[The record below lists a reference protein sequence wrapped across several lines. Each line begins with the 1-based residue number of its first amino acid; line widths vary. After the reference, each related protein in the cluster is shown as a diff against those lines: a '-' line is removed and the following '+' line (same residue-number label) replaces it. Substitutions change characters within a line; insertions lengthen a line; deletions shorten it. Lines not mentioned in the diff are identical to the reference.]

1 MSLRQPDRP
10 HTATGALRR
19 WTLLYLLAVAGLTVA
34 YLEFPERHTT
44 LWALIGLSGV
54 VAILVGVRLHKPSR
68 RWPWLVLAAANLAFV
83 GGDTAYNALEA
94 FFGQTR
100 PFPSIADALYLATYP
115 LFAIGLFGFI
125 RYRAVGRDLGV
136 VLDALIL
143 TSGLALLSWVNLITP
158 LARSEDMSWTEKA
171 ISIAYPLGDV
181 LMLAMLARLLVP
193 GGLRSR
199 SVQLLALGTC
209 GILASD
215 VIYGTLQLRGTWQ
228 VGTPWDLG
236 WVVFF
241 TAWGLAALHPSMTGL
256 TERAPEPAPHV
267 AERRLAL
274 LAGASLV
281 APALLLFQSLRDD
294 RDQDIAV
301 IAIFSALMF
310 LLVLARLWGMMNDH
324 GKAEARERS
333 LRTAAASLVAALSPR
348 EVAGAVETASAT
360 LFGPG
365 TGHRTLLLTR
375 DRRGGLSGVATAGH
389 PWSCRTDELTRP
401 STKVRGAPPGRPPA
415 GPVPPGAGTGPTSA
429 GPAPTSAGS
438 AAPTPPGTPPAPSA
452 HPGPAD
458 GASGPGTSSGSGSGD
473 HPADPPGAPPE
484 DPGYPWPEI
493 LSDGTRLL
501 PVSRLDPAVA
511 AELAPEPYVLL
522 CPLELQAPA
531 GPEPLLGVLL
541 IAGPEKKLAEISGPA
556 QSLASQAALAL
567 ERFALSEEVN
577 RRTSEAYFR
586 TLVHNTSD
594 VILIVDDDDTVR
606 YASPSAET
614 LFGRTLLPG
623 TPLTDLVA
631 PADTA
636 AALRVLADART
647 RPAVDARDDWKLLHG
662 GSADLEVE
670 VRVSNLR
677 DEHTVHGLVLT
688 LRDVT
693 EQRKLERELTHRAF
707 HDSLTGLPN
716 RVLLLER
723 VERAL
728 LRGRRESTLTCMLFV
743 DLDDFKVVNDTMGHS
758 VGDELLVAVAR
769 RLTSVLRLTDT
780 AARLGGDEFAVLI
793 EGAREPRDAEALAA
807 EIVHTLSQPFH
818 LADGAVSV
826 STSVGVAT
834 VLDSAHAEELLGH
847 ADLALYAA
855 KAAGKKRW
863 RLFHP
868 EFHSRLVARHEL
880 QAGMDTA
887 IAEHA
892 FALRYQPI
900 VEVEDGAP
908 AGLEALIRWPHAR
921 RGMVPP
927 DQFIA
932 LAEESGHIM
941 PLGAWVLEHAA
952 LDIARWQR
960 GRSRKSPLYASV
972 NVSARQFRD
981 PGFLEGVRRTLHSS
995 GLEPGSLVLELTESV
1010 LMRRDAQIRTTMAA
1024 LKDLGVSIAID
1035 DFGTGFSSLSYL
1047 REFPIDVL
1055 KVDKSF
1061 IDNITT
1067 DPQQVALVEGIVRI
1081 ADVLGL
1087 QVVAEGIEHEEQRAL
1102 LADMGCRYGQG
1113 YLFAR
1118 PMTAHQAESY
1128 LHRAPPSGA
1137 RPPAR
1142 PAVRPAARA
1151 AHPPRPSRWR
1161 DLEHLHRTSRMC
1173 DAVIDEVD
1181 GRRIRVGDDWLI
1193 DFASCNYLGLDLD
1206 PAVMDAIE
1214 PEVRRWGTHPSW
1226 SRLIGSPRLYPR
1238 IEERLTELLGA
1249 SDTLLLPTITLIHQS
1264 VIPLLAGTGQV
1275 FVEAQAHRTVY
1286 DGCVAA
1292 RGQGAEIHRFHADR
1306 PDELEALLRGA
1317 PGDANRLICMDGVNS
1332 MTGNFPDLPTLARI
1346 SRENG
1351 ALLYVDDAHG
1361 FGVIGERRPDE
1372 TSPYGARGNS
1382 IVRHLGE
1389 TYDDLVLV
1397 GGFSKAFSSLLAFLA
1412 VPKWLKDHLKVAAA
1426 PYLYS
1431 GPSPTASLATA
1442 LAGLDV
1448 NDARGDEI
1456 RAALHRMT
1464 ARVLDHVRA
1473 LGIATPNI
1481 DGLPIVEIPLAEAD
1495 DLDAVA
1501 AFLWERGIYVTLAS
1515 YPLVPRDQVGFR
1527 VQVTAANTDEE
1538 IEVLC
1543 SALTELAGRFSLQ
1556 RADAP
1561 HPSSVAAGRTPER

>member
-1 MSLRQPDRP
+1 M
-10 HTATGALRR
+10 
-19 WTLLYLLAVAGLTVA
+19 WTLVYLVVVTLLTIA
-34 YLEFPERHTT
+34 YLEFPARHTT

-54 VAILVGVRLHKPSR
+54 VAILVGVHLHRPAR
-68 RWPWLVLAAANLAFV
+68 RWPWLVLAAANFAFV
-83 GGDTAYNALEA
+83 AGDTAYNALEG

-100 PFPSIADALYLATYP
+100 PFPSVADALYLATYP

-125 RYRAVGRDLGV
+125 RYRAAGRDLAV

-158 LARSEDMSWTEKA
+158 LARSEDMTWIEKA

-199 SVQLLALGTC
+199 SVQFLTIGTC

-228 VGTPWDLG
+228 VGTPFDLG

-256 TERAPEPAPHV
+256 TERAPEPAPRV

-281 APALLLFQSLRDD
+281 APALLLLQTLRNET
-294 RDQDIAV
+294 DQDVAV

-310 LLVLARLWGMMNDH
+310 LLVLARLWSMMTAH
-324 GKAEARERS
+324 GKAESRERS
-333 LRTAAASLVAALSPR
+333 LRVAAASLVAALSPR
-348 EVAGAVETASAT
+348 EVGGAVETASAT

-365 TGHRTLLLTR
+365 ADHRVLLLTR
-375 DRRGGLSGVATAGH
+375 DRRGGGLNAVATTAH
-389 PWSCRTDELTRP
+389 PWSCRTDRLTRP
-401 STKVRGAPPGRPPA
+401 PA
-415 GPVPPGAGTGPTSA
+415 TA
-429 GPAPTSAGS
+429 
-438 AAPTPPGTPPAPSA
+438 
-452 HPGPAD
+452 
-458 GASGPGTSSGSGSGD
+458 
-473 HPADPPGAPPE
+473 
-484 DPGYPWPEI
+484 WPE
-493 LSDGTRLL
+493 LVAHGTRIL
-501 PVSRLDPAVA
+501 PVTRLDPAVA
-511 AELAPEPYVLL
+511 AEVAPESHVLL
-522 CPLELQAPA
+522 CPLELQTPT
-531 GPEPLLGVLL
+531 GREPLLGVLL
-541 IAGPEKKLAEISGPA
+541 LAGSEKKLSEIAGPA

-567 ERFALSEEVN
+567 ERFGLSEEVN

-606 YASPSAET
+606 YASPSAESM
-614 LFGRTLLPG
+614 FGHALVPG
-623 TPLTDLVA
+623 TPLTELLA
-631 PADTA
+631 PADKDS
-636 AALRVLADART
+636 ALRVLADARS
-647 RPAVDARDDWKLLHG
+647 RDAVDARDDWKLLHG
-662 GSADLEVE
+662 GSGGSGSGDLQVE
-670 VRVSNLR
+670 VRCSNLR

-723 VERAL
+723 IERAL

-793 EGAREPRDAEALAA
+793 EGAREPRDAETLAA

-818 LADGAVSV
+818 LTDGAVSV
-826 STSVGVAT
+826 STSVGIAT

-868 EFHSRLVARHEL
+868 ELHSRLVARHEL

-887 IAEHA
+887 IADHA

-900 VEVEDGAP
+900 VEVDGGAP

-927 DQFIA
+927 DQFIT

-960 GRSRKSPLYASV
+960 SRPHRPPLYANV

-981 PGFLEGVRRTLHSS
+981 PGFLEGVRRTLRSS
-995 GLEPGSLVLELTESV
+995 GLAPDTLVLELTETV
-1010 LMRRDAQIRTTMAA
+1010 LMRQDAQIRTTMAA

-1047 REFPIDVL
+1047 REFPIDIL

-1061 IDNITT
+1061 IDDITT

-1087 QVVAEGIEHEEQRAL
+1087 LVVAEGIEHEEQREL
-1102 LADMGCRYGQG
+1102 LAQMGCRYGQG
-1113 YLFAR
+1113 FLFAR

-1128 LHRAPPSGA
+1128 LHRAPHPA
-1137 RPPAR
+1137 AR
-1142 PAVRPAARA
+1142 PALPALPPDRQVSTAVSPGVSGPARGTAPARATGSPAARTSA
-1151 AHPPRPSRWR
+1151 AGTPSVSAPGPAPAPTAVSAAARTGRPPRPSRWR
-1161 DLEHLHRTSRMC
+1161 DLEHLQRTSLMC

-1181 GRRIRVGDDWLI
+1181 GRRIRVGEDWLV
-1193 DFASCNYLGLDLD
+1193 DFASCNYLGFDLD
-1206 PAVMDAIE
+1206 PEIMASIE

-1226 SRLIGSPRLYPR
+1226 SRLIGSPRLYPC

-1249 SDTLLLPTITLIHQS
+1249 PDTLLLPTITLIHQS

-1292 RGQGAEIHRFHADR
+1292 RGQGAEIHRFRAER
-1306 PDELEALLRGA
+1306 SEELASLLRGA
-1317 PGDANRLICMDGVNS
+1317 PGDAGRLVCMDGVNS
-1332 MTGNFPDLPTLARI
+1332 MTGNFPDLSTIARI
-1346 SRENG
+1346 CRENG

-1361 FGVIGERRPDE
+1361 FGVIGERGPDE
-1372 TSPYGARGNS
+1372 SSPYGSRGNS

-1412 VPKWLKDHLKVAAA
+1412 VPTRLKDHLKVAAA

-1442 LAGLDV
+1442 LAGLEV
-1448 NDARGDEI
+1448 NDERGDDI
-1456 RAALHRMT
+1456 RADLHRKT
-1464 ARVLDHVRA
+1464 ARVLAHVRG
-1473 LGIATPNI
+1473 LGLATPNT
-1481 DGLPIVEIPLAEAD
+1481 DGLPIIEIPLADAE

-1501 AFLWERGIYVTLAS
+1501 AFLWEHGIYVTLAS
-1515 YPLVPRDQVGFR
+1515 YPLVPRDRVGFR
-1527 VQVTAANTDEE
+1527 IQITAANTDEE
-1538 IEVLC
+1538 IGQLC
-1543 SALTELAGRFSLQ
+1543 EALTALAERFTLQHTDAPAPGAVTAGR
-1556 RADAP
+1556 RP
-1561 HPSSVAAGRTPER
+1561 PER

>member
-1 MSLRQPDRP
+1 MSLRRP
-10 HTATGALRR
+10 NRHATERRALRT
-19 WTLLYLLAVAGLTVA
+19 WTVVYLLFVTLLTVA
-34 YLEFPERHTT
+34 YLEIPARHTT

-54 VAILVGVRLHKPSR
+54 VAILVGVHLHRPAR
-68 RWPWLVLAAANLAFV
+68 RWPWLVLAAANLTFV
-83 GGDTAYNALEA
+83 SGDTAYNALEA

-115 LFAIGLFGFI
+115 LFAVGLFGFI
-125 RYRAVGRDLGV
+125 RYRAVGRDLAV
-136 VLDALIL
+136 LLDALIL
-143 TSGLALLSWVNLITP
+143 TSGLALLCWVNLITP
-158 LARSEDMSWTEKA
+158 LARSEDMTWTEKA

-199 SVQLLALGTC
+199 SVQLLTLGTC

-215 VIYGTLQLRGTWQ
+215 VIYGILQLKGTWM

-256 TERAPEPAPHV
+256 TETAPEPTPRI

-281 APALLLFQSLRDD
+281 APVLLLLQSLRHD
-294 RDQDIAV
+294 RNEDIGV
-301 IAIFSALMF
+301 IAIFSAIMF
-310 LLVLARLWGMMNDH
+310 LLVLARLWGMMLDH

-333 LRTAAASLVAALSPR
+333 LRVAAASLVAALSPR

-365 TGHRTLLLTR
+365 PSHRVLLLTR
-375 DRRGGLSGVATAGH
+375 DRRGGLTAVATAEH
-389 PWSCRTDELTRP
+389 PWSCRTDELIRP
-401 STKVRGAPPGRPPA
+401 RG
-415 GPVPPGAGTGPTSA
+415 T
-429 GPAPTSAGS
+429 
-438 AAPTPPGTPPAPSA
+438 
-452 HPGPAD
+452 
-458 GASGPGTSSGSGSGD
+458 
-473 HPADPPGAPPE
+473 
-484 DPGYPWPEI
+484 PWPE
-493 LSDGTRLL
+493 LVAEGARLL
-501 PVSRLDPAVA
+501 PVTRLDPSIT
-511 AELAPEPYVLL
+511 AEITPESHALL
-522 CPLELQAPA
+522 CPLELQVPA
-531 GPEPLLGVLL
+531 GGEPVLGVMLF
-541 IAGPEKKLAEISGPA
+541 AGPEKKLAEIAAPA

-567 ERFALSEEVN
+567 ERFGLSEEVN

-594 VILIVDDDDTVR
+594 VILIVDDDDSIR
-606 YASPSAET
+606 YASPSAESM
-614 LFGRTLLPG
+614 FGRSLLPG
-623 TPLTDLVA
+623 TPLVDLLA

-636 AALRVLADART
+636 SALRLVADARA
-647 RPAVDARDDWKLLHG
+647 RGAADARDDWKLLHG
-662 GSADLEVE
+662 GSGELEVE
-670 VRVSNLR
+670 VRCSNLR
-677 DEHTVHGLVLT
+677 DERTVHGLVLT

-723 VERAL
+723 IERAL

-818 LADGAVSV
+818 LTDGAVSV
-826 STSVGVAT
+826 STSVGIAT

-868 EFHSRLVARHEL
+868 ELHSRLVARHEL
-880 QAGMDTA
+880 QAGMDNA
-887 IAEHA
+887 IADHA

-900 VEVEDGAP
+900 VEVEEGAT

-927 DQFIA
+927 DQFIT

-960 GRSRKSPLYASV
+960 MHPRQSPLRANV
-972 NVSARQFRD
+972 NVSPRQFRD
-981 PGFLEGVRRTLHSS
+981 PGFLEEVRRALHSS
-995 GLEPGSLVLELTESV
+995 GLAPDSLFLELTETV
-1010 LMRRDAQIRTTMAA
+1010 LMRKDAQIRTTMAA
-1024 LKDLGVSIAID
+1024 LKELGVGIAID

-1061 IDNITT
+1061 IDDITT
-1067 DPQQVALVEGIVRI
+1067 DLQQVALVEGIVRI

-1102 LADMGCRYGQG
+1102 LAQMGCRYGQG

-1118 PMTAHQAESY
+1118 PMTAHQTESY
-1128 LHRAPPSGA
+1128 LHRSPPAATG
-1137 RPPAR
+1137 PTAR
-1142 PAVRPAARA
+1142 PAVRLAGPVPAVRTVR
-1151 AHPPRPSRWR
+1151 PPRESRWR
-1161 DLEHLHRTSRMC
+1161 DLEHLQRTSLMC

-1193 DFASCNYLGLDLD
+1193 DFASCNYLGFDLE
-1206 PAVMDAIE
+1206 PAIIEAIE

-1249 SDTLLLPTITLIHQS
+1249 PDTLLLPTITLIHQS

-1286 DGCVAA
+1286 DGCVGA
-1292 RGQGAEIHRFHADR
+1292 RGQGAEIHRFRADQ
-1306 PDELEALLRGA
+1306 PEELAALLRGA
-1317 PGDANRLICMDGVNS
+1317 PPEAGRLVCMDGVNS
-1332 MTGNFPDLPTLARI
+1332 MTGNFPDLPVLARI
-1346 SRENG
+1346 CRENG

-1361 FGVIGERRPDE
+1361 FGVIGERRDGE
-1372 TSPYGARGNS
+1372 SSPYGSRGNS
-1382 IVRHLGE
+1382 IVRHVGE
-1389 TYDDLVLV
+1389 TYDNLVLV

-1412 VPKWLKDHLKVAAA
+1412 VPRWLKDHLKVAAA

-1442 LAGLDV
+1442 LAGLEL
-1448 NDARGDEI
+1448 NDERGDEI
-1456 RAALHRMT
+1456 RARLYRRT

-1473 LGIATPNI
+1473 LGIATPNT
-1481 DGLPIVEIPLAEAD
+1481 DGLPIVEIPLGDAR

-1501 AFLWERGIYVTLAS
+1501 TFLWEHGIYVTLAS
-1515 YPLVPRDQVGFR
+1515 YPLVPRDRVGFR
-1527 VQVTAANTDEE
+1527 VQITAANTDEE
-1538 IEVLC
+1538 IDQLC
-1543 SALTELAGRFSLQ
+1543 TALTQLAARFALQPAEASRSVTAGRP
-1556 RADAP
+1556 A
-1561 HPSSVAAGRTPER
+1561 EE

>member
-1 MSLRQPDRP
+1 MSLRQPSRP
-10 HTATGALRR
+10 LTATRALRR
-19 WTLLYLLAVAGLTVA
+19 WTLVYLVIVAVLTAA
-34 YLEFPERHTT
+34 YLQFPARHTV
-44 LWALIGLSGV
+44 LWALIGLGGV
-54 VAILVGVRLHKPSR
+54 AAILVGVHVHKPSR

-158 LARSEDMSWTEKA
+158 LARSEDMSWIEKA

-199 SVQLLALGTC
+199 AVQLLTLGTC

-333 LRTAAASLVAALSPR
+333 LRMAAASLVAALSPR

-365 TGHRTLLLTR
+365 TGHRVLLLTR

-389 PWSCRTDELTRP
+389 PWSCHTDDLTRP
-401 STKVRGAPPGRPPA
+401 PTSPLRTPN
-415 GPVPPGAGTGPTSA
+415 GPT
-429 GPAPTSAGS
+429 PTSPGS
-438 AAPTPPGTPPAPSA
+438 TPPASESHGNG
-452 HPGPAD
+452 HPTAS
-458 GASGPGTSSGSGSGD
+458 ASGPARPPT
-473 HPADPPGAPPE
+473 DPPRPAGDPAGQSPE
-484 DPGYPWPEI
+484 STWPETV
-493 LSDGTRLL
+493 SDGTRLL

-511 AELAPEPYVLL
+511 AELAPENFALL

-606 YASPSAET
+606 YASPSAES
-614 LFGRTLLPG
+614 LFGRSLLPG

-636 AALRVLADART
+636 SALRVLADART
-647 RPAVDARDDWKLLHG
+647 RAAVDARDDWKLLHG
-662 GSADLEVE
+662 GQADLEVE
-670 VRVSNLR
+670 VRCSNLR
-677 DEHTVHGLVLT
+677 DENTVHGLVLT

-793 EGAREPRDAEALAA
+793 EGAREPRDAETLAA

-818 LADGAVSV
+818 LTDGAVSV

-887 IAEHA
+887 IADKA

-900 VEVEDGAP
+900 VEVRDGTP
-908 AGLEALIRWPHAR
+908 AGLEALVRWPHAR

-927 DQFIA
+927 NQFIA

-960 GRSRKSPLYASV
+960 ARPHKAPLYASV

-995 GLEPGSLVLELTESV
+995 GLAPGSLVLELTETV

-1055 KVDKSF
+1055 KVD
-1061 IDNITT
+1061 
-1067 DPQQVALVEGIVRI
+1067 
-1081 ADVLGL
+1081 
-1087 QVVAEGIEHEEQRAL
+1087 
-1102 LADMGCRYGQG
+1102 
-1113 YLFAR
+1113 
-1118 PMTAHQAESY
+1118 
-1128 LHRAPPSGA
+1128 
-1137 RPPAR
+1137 
-1142 PAVRPAARA
+1142 
-1151 AHPPRPSRWR
+1151 
-1161 DLEHLHRTSRMC
+1161 
-1173 DAVIDEVD
+1173 
-1181 GRRIRVGDDWLI
+1181 
-1193 DFASCNYLGLDLD
+1193 
-1206 PAVMDAIE
+1206 
-1214 PEVRRWGTHPSW
+1214 
-1226 SRLIGSPRLYPR
+1226 
-1238 IEERLTELLGA
+1238 
-1249 SDTLLLPTITLIHQS
+1249 
-1264 VIPLLAGTGQV
+1264 
-1275 FVEAQAHRTVY
+1275 
-1286 DGCVAA
+1286 
-1292 RGQGAEIHRFHADR
+1292 
-1306 PDELEALLRGA
+1306 
-1317 PGDANRLICMDGVNS
+1317 
-1332 MTGNFPDLPTLARI
+1332 
-1346 SRENG
+1346 
-1351 ALLYVDDAHG
+1351 
-1361 FGVIGERRPDE
+1361 
-1372 TSPYGARGNS
+1372 
-1382 IVRHLGE
+1382 
-1389 TYDDLVLV
+1389 
-1397 GGFSKAFSSLLAFLA
+1397 
-1412 VPKWLKDHLKVAAA
+1412 
-1426 PYLYS
+1426 
-1431 GPSPTASLATA
+1431 
-1442 LAGLDV
+1442 
-1448 NDARGDEI
+1448 
-1456 RAALHRMT
+1456 
-1464 ARVLDHVRA
+1464 
-1473 LGIATPNI
+1473 
-1481 DGLPIVEIPLAEAD
+1481 
-1495 DLDAVA
+1495 
-1501 AFLWERGIYVTLAS
+1501 
-1515 YPLVPRDQVGFR
+1515 
-1527 VQVTAANTDEE
+1527 
-1538 IEVLC
+1538 
-1543 SALTELAGRFSLQ
+1543 
-1556 RADAP
+1556 
-1561 HPSSVAAGRTPER
+1561 

>member
-1 MSLRQPDRP
+1 MSLRQPSRP
-10 HTATGALRR
+10 LTATGRLRR
-19 WTLLYLLAVAGLTVA
+19 WTLLYLLVVALLTVA
-34 YLEFPERHTT
+34 YLEFPSRHTV
-44 LWALIGLSGV
+44 LWALIGLGGV
-54 VAILVGVRLHKPSR
+54 VAILVGVHLHRPSR

-100 PFPSIADALYLATYP
+100 PFPSVADALYLATYP

-158 LARSEDMSWTEKA
+158 LARSDEMSWIEKA

-199 SVQLLALGTC
+199 SVQLLTLGTC

-281 APALLLFQSLRDD
+281 APALLLLQSLRDD

-333 LRTAAASLVAALSPR
+333 LRVAAASLVAALSPR

-365 TGHRTLLLTR
+365 TGHRVLLLTR
-375 DRRGGLSGVATAGH
+375 DRKGGLDAVSTTSH
-389 PWSCRTDELTRP
+389 PWSCRTDALTRP
-401 STKVRGAPPGRPPA
+401 
-415 GPVPPGAGTGPTSA
+415 PT
-429 GPAPTSAGS
+429 
-438 AAPTPPGTPPAPSA
+438 
-452 HPGPAD
+452 
-458 GASGPGTSSGSGSGD
+458 GASGGSSTGSSGGPSTGSSGGSDRGPTRSVRQ
-473 HPADPPGAPPE
+473 PAGSTPPPDEPP
-484 DPGYPWPEI
+484 PPPMTGWPE
-493 LSDGTRLL
+493 SVAHGTRLL
-501 PVSRLDPAVA
+501 PVTRLDPAVA
-511 AELAPEPYVLL
+511 AELAPEPFVLL

-541 IAGPEKKLAEISGPA
+541 LAGTEKKLAEISGPA

-606 YASPSAET
+606 YASPSADS
-614 LFGRTLLPG
+614 LFGRPLLPG
-623 TPLTDLVA
+623 TPLADLVA
-631 PADTA
+631 PSDTA
-636 AALRVLADART
+636 SALRVLADART
-647 RPAVDARDDWKLLHG
+647 RSTVDARDDWKLLHG

-670 VRVSNLR
+670 VRCSNLR

-758 VGDELLVAVAR
+758 VGDELLVSVAR

-818 LADGAVSV
+818 LTDGAVSV

-887 IAEHA
+887 IADHA

-900 VEVEDGAP
+900 VEVRDGAP
-908 AGLEALIRWPHAR
+908 AGIEALVRWPHAR

-960 GRSRKSPLYASV
+960 ARPSKSPLYASV

-981 PGFLEGVRRTLHSS
+981 PGFLDSVRRTLRSS
-995 GLEPGSLVLELTESV
+995 GLAPGSLVLELTETV

-1024 LKDLGVSIAID
+1024 LKEMGVSIAID

-1102 LADMGCRYGQG
+1102 LAEMGCRYGQG
-1113 YLFAR
+1113 FLFAR

-1128 LHRAPPSGA
+1128 LHRALPSGE

-1142 PAVRPAARA
+1142 PVVRRPAAPA
-1151 AHPPRPSRWR
+1151 GHPPSASRWR
-1161 DLEHLHRTSRMC
+1161 DLEHLHRSSRMC
-1173 DAVIDEVD
+1173 DAVIDEID
-1181 GRRIRVGDDWLI
+1181 GRRIRVGEDWLI

-1206 PAVMDAIE
+1206 PTVIAAIE
-1214 PEVRRWGTHPSW
+1214 PEVKRWGTHPSW

-1286 DGCVAA
+1286 DGCVVA
-1292 RGQGAEIHRFHADR
+1292 RGQGAEIHRFHAER
-1306 PDELEALLRGA
+1306 PDELAALLRGA
-1317 PGDANRLICMDGVNS
+1317 PADASRLVCMDGVNS
-1332 MTGNFPDLPTLARI
+1332 MTGNFPDLTTLARVC
-1346 SRENG
+1346 RESG
-1351 ALLYVDDAHG
+1351 ALLYIDDAHG
-1361 FGVIGERRPDE
+1361 FGVIGERGPGE
-1372 TSPYGARGNS
+1372 SSPYGSRGNS

-1389 TYDDLVLV
+1389 TYDDLILV

-1448 NDARGDEI
+1448 NDERGDEI
-1456 RAALHRMT
+1456 RADLHRKT
-1464 ARVLDHVRA
+1464 ARALAHVRG
-1473 LGIATPNI
+1473 LGIATPNT
-1481 DGLPIVEIPLAEAD
+1481 DGLPIIEIPLADPD
-1495 DLDAVA
+1495 DLDDVA
-1501 AFLWERGIYVTLAS
+1501 AFLWEHGIYVTLAS
-1515 YPLVPRDQVGFR
+1515 YPLVPRDRVGFR
-1527 VQVTAANTDEE
+1527 VQITAANTDEE
-1538 IEVLC
+1538 IEELCAVLTLLAARFRLQP
-1543 SALTELAGRFSLQ
+1543 ALAASPGAL
-1556 RADAP
+1556 
-1561 HPSSVAAGRTPER
+1561 AAGRRTEK

>member
-1 MSLRQPDRP
+1 MALRQPIRS
-10 HTATGALRR
+10 HTASGSLRT
-19 WTLLYLLAVAGLTVA
+19 WTLVYLVVVTLLTIA
-34 YLEFPERHTT
+34 YLQFPARHTT
-44 LWALIGLSGV
+44 LWALIGLGGV
-54 VAILVGVRLHKPSR
+54 VAILVGVHLHRPVR
-68 RWPWLVLAAANLAFV
+68 RWPWLVLAAANFAFV
-83 GGDTAYNALEA
+83 AGDTAYNVLEG

-100 PFPSIADALYLATYP
+100 PFPSVADALYLATYP

-125 RYRAVGRDLGV
+125 RYRAAGRDLAV

-158 LARSEDMSWTEKA
+158 LARSEDMTWTEKA

-199 SVQLLALGTC
+199 SVQLLTLGTC

-215 VIYGTLQLRGTWQ
+215 VIYGTLQLKGTWQ

-256 TERAPEPAPHV
+256 TERAPEPAPRV

-281 APALLLFQSLRDD
+281 APALLLFQSLRHDK
-294 RDQDIAV
+294 DQDIGV

-310 LLVLARLWGMMNDH
+310 LLVLARLWSMMSDH

-333 LRTAAASLVAALSPR
+333 LRVAAASLVAALSPR
-348 EVAGAVETASAT
+348 EVAGSVETASAT

-365 TGHRTLLLTR
+365 TDHRVLLFTR
-375 DRRGGLSGVATAGH
+375 DRRGGLTAVATVAH
-389 PWSCRTDELTRP
+389 PWSCSTDRLTRP
-401 STKVRGAPPGRPPA
+401 PA
-415 GPVPPGAGTGPTSA
+415 TA
-429 GPAPTSAGS
+429 
-438 AAPTPPGTPPAPSA
+438 
-452 HPGPAD
+452 
-458 GASGPGTSSGSGSGD
+458 
-473 HPADPPGAPPE
+473 
-484 DPGYPWPEI
+484 WPE
-493 LSDGTRLL
+493 LVAHGARLL
-501 PVSRLDPAVA
+501 PVTRLDPAVA
-511 AELAPEPYVLL
+511 AEAAPESHVLL
-522 CPLELQAPA
+522 CPLELQTPT
-531 GPEPLLGVLL
+531 GREPLLGVLL
-541 IAGPEKKLAEISGPA
+541 LAGPEKKLSEIARPA

-567 ERFALSEEVN
+567 ERFRLSEEVN

-606 YASPSAET
+606 YASPSAESM
-614 LFGRTLLPG
+614 FGHSLLPG
-623 TPLTDLVA
+623 TPLTELLA
-631 PADTA
+631 PADKDS
-636 AALRVLADART
+636 ALRVLADARS
-647 RPAVDARDDWKLLHG
+647 RDAVDARGDWKLLHG
-662 GSADLEVE
+662 GPSGAGGSADVQVE
-670 VRVSNLR
+670 VRCSNLR
-677 DEHTVHGLVLT
+677 NERTVHGLVLT

-723 VERAL
+723 IERAL

-793 EGAREPRDAEALAA
+793 EGAREPRDAETLAA

-818 LADGAVSV
+818 LTDGAVSV
-826 STSVGVAT
+826 STSIGIAT

-868 EFHSRLVARHEL
+868 ELHSRLVARHEL

-887 IAEHA
+887 IADHA

-900 VEVEDGAP
+900 VEVDGGAT

-927 DQFIA
+927 DQFIT

-960 GRSRKSPLYASV
+960 SRPHRPPLYANV

-981 PGFLEGVRRTLHSS
+981 PGFLEGVRRTLRSS
-995 GLEPGSLVLELTESV
+995 GLAPGSLVLELTETV
-1010 LMRRDAQIRTTMAA
+1010 LMRQDTQIRTTMAA

-1047 REFPIDVL
+1047 REFPIDIL

-1061 IDNITT
+1061 IDDITT

-1087 QVVAEGIEHEEQRAL
+1087 LVVAEGIEHEEQREL
-1102 LADMGCRYGQG
+1102 LAEMGCRYGQG

-1128 LHRAPPSGA
+1128 LHRAPS
-1137 RPPAR
+1137 PAAHS
-1142 PAVRPAARA
+1142 AVRPAQPVAPAAPGTAPVTVVTSAGTPAPATAPAPTGHPALPTGHPTPATGHLTAARTGR
-1151 AHPPRPSRWR
+1151 PPRPSRWR
-1161 DLEHLHRTSRMC
+1161 DLEHLQRTSLMC
-1173 DAVIDEVD
+1173 DAVIDEID
-1181 GRRIRVGDDWLI
+1181 GRRIRVGDDWLV
-1193 DFASCNYLGLDLD
+1193 DFASCNYLGFDLD
-1206 PAVMDAIE
+1206 PTIMASIE

-1249 SDTLLLPTITLIHQS
+1249 PDTLLLPTITLIHQS

-1286 DGCVAA
+1286 DGCVVA
-1292 RGQGAEIHRFHADR
+1292 RGQGAEIHRFRAER
-1306 PDELEALLRGA
+1306 PEELASLLRGA
-1317 PGDANRLICMDGVNS
+1317 PGDAGRLVCMDGVNS
-1332 MTGNFPDLPTLARI
+1332 MTGNFPDLRTLARI
-1346 SRENG
+1346 CRENG

-1361 FGVIGERRPDE
+1361 FGVIGERAPGE
-1372 TSPYGARGNS
+1372 SSPYGSRGNG
-1382 IVRHLGE
+1382 IVRHLDE
-1389 TYDDLVLV
+1389 TYEDLVLV

-1448 NDARGDEI
+1448 NDERGDEI
-1456 RAALHRMT
+1456 RAGLYRKT
-1464 ARVLDHVRA
+1464 ARVLAHVRS
-1473 LGIATPNI
+1473 LGLATPNI
-1481 DGLPIVEIPLAEAD
+1481 DGLPIVEIPLADAA

-1501 AFLWERGIYVTLAS
+1501 AFLWEHGIYVTLAS
-1515 YPLVPRDQVGFR
+1515 YPLVPRDKVGFR
-1527 VQVTAANTDEE
+1527 IQVTAANTDEE
-1538 IEVLC
+1538 IDQLC
-1543 SALTELAGRFSLQ
+1543 DALTALAERFTLQHAEIPRPGAVTAGR
-1556 RADAP
+1556 RP
-1561 HPSSVAAGRTPER
+1561 PER

>member
-1 MSLRQPDRP
+1 MPLGQPDRP
-10 HTATGALRR
+10 PAASGKLRR
-19 WTLLYLLAVAGLTVA
+19 WTLLYLLAVTLLTVA
-34 YLEFPERHTT
+34 YLKYPERHTT

-54 VAILVGVRLHKPSR
+54 AAILVGVRIHRPSR

-83 GGDTAYNALEA
+83 GGDTTYNALEA

-100 PFPSIADALYLATYP
+100 PFPSVADALYLVTYP
-115 LFAIGLFGFI
+115 LFALGLFGFI

-158 LARSEDMSWTEKA
+158 LARSEEMSWTEKA

-199 SVQLLALGTC
+199 SVQLLTLGTC

-215 VIYGTLQLRGTWQ
+215 VIYGTLQLKGTWQ

-256 TERAPEPAPHV
+256 TERAPEPAPRV

-281 APALLLFQSLRDD
+281 APALLLLQSLRHD

-301 IAIFSALMF
+301 IAIFSAIMF
-310 LLVLARLWGMMNDH
+310 LLVLTRLWGMMNEHDR
-324 GKAEARERS
+324 AEERERS

-360 LFGPG
+360 LFGED
-365 TGHRTLLLTR
+365 TDHRVLLLTR
-375 DRRGGLSGVATAGH
+375 DRRGGLNAVATNAH
-389 PWSCRTDELTRP
+389 PWSCRTEALTRP
-401 STKVRGAPPGRPPA
+401 PA
-415 GPVPPGAGTGPTSA
+415 TAWPQLV
-429 GPAPTSAGS
+429 
-438 AAPTPPGTPPAPSA
+438 
-452 HPGPAD
+452 AD
-458 GASGPGTSSGSGSGD
+458 GA
-473 HPADPPGAPPE
+473 
-484 DPGYPWPEI
+484 
-493 LSDGTRLL
+493 RLL
-501 PVSRLDPAVA
+501 PVTRLDPAVA
-511 AELAPEPYVLL
+511 AEVDSETHALL
-522 CPLELQAPA
+522 CPLELQTPA
-531 GPEPLLGVLL
+531 GREPLLGVLL
-541 IAGPEKKLAEISGPA
+541 FAGPEKKLAEIAASA

-567 ERFALSEEVN
+567 ERFGLTEEVN

-606 YASPSAET
+606 YASPSAESMFGHT
-614 LFGRTLLPG
+614 LVPG
-623 TPLTDLVA
+623 TPLTDLLA
-631 PADTA
+631 PGDA
-636 AALRVLADART
+636 AGALRVVAEART
-647 RPAVDARDDWKLLHG
+647 RDSFDDRDDWKLLHG
-662 GSADLEVE
+662 DAADLEVE
-670 VRVSNLR
+670 VRCSNLR
-677 DEHTVHGLVLT
+677 NERTVHGLVLT

-723 VERAL
+723 IERAL

-769 RLTSVLRLTDT
+769 RLTAVLRLTDT

-807 EIVHTLSQPFH
+807 EIVHSLSQPFH
-818 LADGAVSV
+818 LTDGAVSV
-826 STSVGVAT
+826 STSVGIAT

-868 EFHSRLVARHEL
+868 ELHSRLVARHEL

-887 IAEHA
+887 IADHA

-900 VEVEDGAP
+900 VEVDSGAP

-927 DQFIA
+927 DQFIT

-960 GRSRKSPLYASV
+960 AHPRAAPLYANV

-981 PGFLEGVRRTLHSS
+981 PGLLEEVRRTLHSS
-995 GLEPGSLVLELTESV
+995 GLAPGSLVLELTETV
-1010 LMRRDAQIRTTMAA
+1010 LMRQDAQIRTTMAA
-1024 LKDLGVSIAID
+1024 LKDMGVAIAID

-1061 IDNITT
+1061 IDDITT

-1102 LADMGCRYGQG
+1102 LADMGCRFGQG
-1113 YLFAR
+1113 FLFAR
-1118 PMTAHQAESY
+1118 PMTAHQTESY
-1128 LHRAPPSGA
+1128 LHRAPP
-1137 RPPAR
+1137 PPGDR
-1142 PAVRPAARA
+1142 PAVRLADPPATGPAVPAAGPATFLTAPTTPTAPVVSPAARITGRAPGPGA
-1151 AHPPRPSRWR
+1151 AARTGRPPRPSRWR
-1161 DLEHLHRTSRMC
+1161 DLEHLKRTSRMC
-1173 DAVIDEVD
+1173 DAVIDEID

-1206 PAVMDAIE
+1206 PTVIDAIE
-1214 PEVRRWGTHPSW
+1214 PQVREWGTHPSW

-1292 RGQGAEIHRFHADR
+1292 RGQGAELHRFRSER
-1306 PDELEALLRGA
+1306 PEELAGLLRGA
-1317 PGDANRLICMDGVNS
+1317 PADAGRLVCMDGVNS
-1332 MTGNFPDLPTLARI
+1332 MTGNFPDLPALARI
-1346 SRENG
+1346 CREHG

-1361 FGVIGERRPDE
+1361 FGVIGERGPGE
-1372 TSPYGARGNS
+1372 SSPYGSRGNS

-1448 NDARGDEI
+1448 NDERGDEI
-1456 RAALHRMT
+1456 RAGLYRKT
-1464 ARVLDHVRA
+1464 ARVLAHVRG
-1473 LGIATPNI
+1473 LGIATPNT
-1481 DGLPIVEIPLAEAD
+1481 DGLPIIEIPLAVAD

-1501 AFLWERGIYVTLAS
+1501 AFLWEHGIYVTLAS
-1515 YPLVPRDQVGFR
+1515 YPLVPRDRVGFR
-1527 VQVTAANTDEE
+1527 VQITAANTDEE
-1538 IEVLC
+1538 IGELC
-1543 SALTELAGRFSLQ
+1543 SALTVLAGRFRLQ
-1556 RADAP
+1556 STDTGP
-1561 HPSSVAAGRTPER
+1561 VAAGRPAEP

>member
-1 MSLRQPDRP
+1 MSLRRP
-10 HTATGALRR
+10 NRPPEAPGALRT
-19 WTLLYLLAVAGLTVA
+19 WTVVYLLVVTLLTIA
-34 YLEFPERHTT
+34 YLEFPARHTT

-54 VAILVGVRLHKPSR
+54 AAILVGVHRNRPSR

-83 GGDTAYNALEA
+83 SGDTAYNALEA

-100 PFPSIADALYLATYP
+100 PFPSVADALYLVTYP

-125 RYRAVGRDLGV
+125 RHRAVGRDLGV

-143 TSGLALLSWVNLITP
+143 TSGLALLCWVNLITP
-158 LARSEDMSWTEKA
+158 LARSEGMTWAEKA

-199 SVQLLALGTC
+199 SVQLLTLGTC

-215 VIYGTLQLRGTWQ
+215 VVYGIKQLDGTWE

-256 TERAPEPAPHV
+256 TEHAPEPAPRV

-281 APALLLFQSLRDD
+281 APGLLLLQSLRHA
-294 RDQDIAV
+294 QNKDIAV

-310 LLVLARLWGMMNDH
+310 LLVLARLWGMMSDH

-333 LRTAAASLVAALSPR
+333 LRVAAASLVAALSPR
-348 EVAGAVETASAT
+348 EVAGAVEAASAT
-360 LFGPG
+360 LFGAG
-365 TGHRTLLLTR
+365 TSHQVLLLAR
-375 DRRGGLSGVATAGH
+375 DRRGGLTAVATAEH
-389 PWSCRTDELTRP
+389 PWSCRTDELIRP
-401 STKVRGAPPGRPPA
+401 R
-415 GPVPPGAGTGPTSA
+415 
-429 GPAPTSAGS
+429 
-438 AAPTPPGTPPAPSA
+438 GTPWSELVAE
-452 HPGPAD
+452 
-458 GASGPGTSSGSGSGD
+458 GA
-473 HPADPPGAPPE
+473 
-484 DPGYPWPEI
+484 
-493 LSDGTRLL
+493 RLL
-501 PVSRLDPAVA
+501 PLPRLDPSVA
-511 AELAPEPYVLL
+511 AEITTETHVLL
-522 CPLELQAPA
+522 CPLALQAPS
-531 GPEPLLGVLL
+531 GGEPLLGVLL
-541 IAGPEKKLAEISGPA
+541 FAASEKKLAEISGPA

-567 ERFALSEEVN
+567 ERFGLSEEVN

-594 VILIVDDDDTVR
+594 VILILDDDDTVR
-606 YASPSAET
+606 YASPSAESM
-614 LFGRTLLPG
+614 FGRSLLPG
-623 TPLTDLVA
+623 TPLTELLA

-636 AALRVLADART
+636 SALRLVADARA
-647 RPAVDARDDWKLLHG
+647 RGAADARDDWKLLHG
-662 GSADLEVE
+662 GSGELETE
-670 VRVSNLR
+670 VRCSNLR
-677 DEHTVHGLVLT
+677 DERTVHGLVLT

-723 VERAL
+723 IERAL

-743 DLDDFKVVNDTMGHS
+743 DIDDFKVVNDTMGHS

-807 EIVHTLSQPFH
+807 EIVHTLSQPFP
-818 LADGAVSV
+818 LTDGAVSV
-826 STSVGVAT
+826 STSVGIAT

-863 RLFHP
+863 RLFRP
-868 EFHSRLVARHEL
+868 ELHSRLVARHEL
-880 QAGMDTA
+880 QEGMDRA
-887 IAEHA
+887 IADHA

-900 VEVEDGAP
+900 VEVDGGAP
-908 AGLEALIRWPHAR
+908 AGLEALVRWPHAR

-927 DQFIA
+927 DQFIT

-960 GRSRKSPLYASV
+960 ARPGGTPLRANV

-981 PGFLEGVRRTLHSS
+981 PGFLEEVRRALHSS
-995 GLEPGSLVLELTESV
+995 GLAPGSLVLELTESV
-1010 LMRRDAQIRTTMAA
+1010 LMRKDAQIRTTMSA
-1024 LKDLGVSIAID
+1024 LKELGVGIAID
-1035 DFGTGFSSLSYL
+1035 DFGTGYSSLSYL

-1061 IDNITT
+1061 IDDLTT

-1102 LADMGCRYGQG
+1102 LAGMGCRYGQG

-1118 PMTAHQAESY
+1118 PMTAHQTESY
-1128 LHRAPPSGA
+1128 LHRAPPA
-1137 RPPAR
+1137 AAR
-1142 PAVRPAARA
+1142 PADRQSVRLAGAAPAVRSTSR
-1151 AHPPRPSRWR
+1151 PPRESRWR
-1161 DLEHLHRTSRMC
+1161 DLEHLQRTSLMC
-1173 DAVIDEVD
+1173 DAVIDEID
-1181 GRRIRVGDDWLI
+1181 GRRIRVGDDWLV
-1193 DFASCNYLGLDLD
+1193 DFASCNYLGFDLE
-1206 PAVMDAIE
+1206 PAIIEAIE

-1226 SRLIGSPRLYPR
+1226 SRLIGSPRIYPR
-1238 IEERLTELLGA
+1238 IEERLTDLLGA
-1249 SDTLLLPTITLIHQS
+1249 PDTLLLPTITLIHQS

-1286 DGCVAA
+1286 DGCAGA
-1292 RGQGAEIHRFHADR
+1292 RGQGAELHRFRADR
-1306 PDELEALLRGA
+1306 PEELASLLRGA
-1317 PGDANRLICMDGVNS
+1317 PADAGRLVCMDGVNS
-1332 MTGNFPDLPTLARI
+1332 MTGNFPDLPVLTRI
-1346 SRENG
+1346 CRENG
-1351 ALLYVDDAHG
+1351 ALLYIDDAHG
-1361 FGVIGERRPDE
+1361 FGVIGERRAGE
-1372 TSPYGARGNS
+1372 SSPYGSRGNS

-1442 LAGLDV
+1442 LAGLDL
-1448 NDARGDEI
+1448 NDERGDEI
-1456 RAALHRMT
+1456 RARLYRRT
-1464 ARVLDHVRA
+1464 ARVLAHVRG
-1473 LGIATPNI
+1473 LGIDTPNT
-1481 DGLPIVEIPLAEAD
+1481 DGLPIIEIPLGNAE

-1501 AFLWERGIYVTLAS
+1501 TFLWERGIYVTLAS
-1515 YPLVPRDQVGFR
+1515 YPLVPRDRVGFR
-1527 VQVTAANTDEE
+1527 IQITAANTDEE
-1538 IEVLC
+1538 IDQLC
-1543 SALTELAGRFSLQ
+1543 ATLTELAARFTLQ
-1556 RADAP
+1556 LAAATRP
-1561 HPSSVAAGRTPER
+1561 VAAGRPAEE

>member
-1 MSLRQPDRP
+1 MALRQPIRSL
-10 HTATGALRR
+10 TASASLRT
-19 WTLLYLLAVAGLTVA
+19 WTLVYLLVVTLLTVA
-34 YLEFPERHTT
+34 YLQFPARHTV
-44 LWALIGLSGV
+44 LWALIGLGGV
-54 VAILVGVRLHKPSR
+54 IAILIGVHLHRPAR
-68 RWPWLVLAAANLAFV
+68 RWPWLVLAAANFAFV
-83 GGDTAYNALEA
+83 AGDTTYNALEG

-100 PFPSIADALYLATYP
+100 PFPSVADALYLATYP

-125 RYRAVGRDLGV
+125 RYRAAGRDLAV

-158 LARSEDMSWTEKA
+158 LARSEDMNWTEKA

-199 SVQLLALGTC
+199 SVQLLTLGTC

-215 VIYGTLQLRGTWQ
+215 VIYGTLQLKGTWQ
-228 VGTPWDLG
+228 VGTPFDLG

-256 TERAPEPAPHV
+256 TERAPEPAPRV

-281 APALLLFQSLRDD
+281 APALLLLQSLRHD

-310 LLVLARLWGMMNDH
+310 LLVLARLWSMMTAH

-333 LRTAAASLVAALSPR
+333 LRVAAASLVAALSPR
-348 EVAGAVETASAT
+348 EVGGAVETASAT

-365 TGHRTLLLTR
+365 TDHRVLLLTR
-375 DRRGGLSGVATAGH
+375 DRRGGLNAVATVAH
-389 PWSCRTDELTRP
+389 PWSCRTDRLTV
-401 STKVRGAPPGRPPA
+401 SPA
-415 GPVPPGAGTGPTSA
+415 TA
-429 GPAPTSAGS
+429 
-438 AAPTPPGTPPAPSA
+438 
-452 HPGPAD
+452 
-458 GASGPGTSSGSGSGD
+458 
-473 HPADPPGAPPE
+473 
-484 DPGYPWPEI
+484 WPE
-493 LSDGTRLL
+493 LVAHGARLL
-501 PVSRLDPAVA
+501 PVTRLDPAVA
-511 AELAPEPYVLL
+511 AEVSPESHALL
-522 CPLELQAPA
+522 CPLELQTPA
-531 GPEPLLGVLL
+531 GREPLLGVLL
-541 IAGPEKKLAEISGPA
+541 LAGPEKKLSEIAGPA

-567 ERFALSEEVN
+567 ERFGLSEEVN

-606 YASPSAET
+606 YASPSAESM
-614 LFGRTLLPG
+614 FGHSLLPG
-623 TPLTDLVA
+623 TPLTELLA
-631 PADTA
+631 PSDKVG
-636 AALRVLADART
+636 ALRVLADARSHQ
-647 RPAVDARDDWKLLHG
+647 AVDARDDWKLLHG
-662 GSADLEVE
+662 GPGGSADLQVE
-670 VRVSNLR
+670 VRCSNLR
-677 DEHTVHGLVLT
+677 DERTVHGLVLT

-723 VERAL
+723 IERAL

-793 EGAREPRDAEALAA
+793 EGAREPRDAETLAA

-818 LADGAVSV
+818 LTDGAVSV
-826 STSVGVAT
+826 STSVGIAT

-868 EFHSRLVARHEL
+868 ELHSRLVARHEL

-887 IAEHA
+887 IADHA

-900 VEVEDGAP
+900 VEVEGGAP

-927 DQFIA
+927 DQFIT

-960 GRSRKSPLYASV
+960 SRPRRPPLYANV

-981 PGFLEGVRRTLHSS
+981 PGFLEGVRRTLRSS
-995 GLEPGSLVLELTESV
+995 GLAPGSLVLELTETV
-1010 LMRRDAQIRTTMAA
+1010 LMRQDAQIRTTMKA

-1047 REFPIDVL
+1047 REFPIDIL

-1061 IDNITT
+1061 IDDITT

-1087 QVVAEGIEHEEQRAL
+1087 LVVAEGIEREEQREL
-1102 LADMGCRYGQG
+1102 LAEMGCRYGQG
-1113 YLFAR
+1113 FLFAR

-1128 LHRAPPSGA
+1128 LHRAPPLGPQPA
-1137 RPPAR
+1137 AR
-1142 PAVRPAARA
+1142 PAPPTPPVTIGTAPATAAVAANAPARTGR
-1151 AHPPRPSRWR
+1151 PPRATRWR
-1161 DLEHLHRTSRMC
+1161 DLEHLQRTSLMC

-1181 GRRIRVGDDWLI
+1181 GRRIRVGEDWLI

-1206 PAVMDAIE
+1206 PTVMAAIM

-1249 SDTLLLPTITLIHQS
+1249 PDTLLLPTITLIHQS
-1264 VIPLLAGTGQV
+1264 VIPLLAGTGQI

-1286 DGCVAA
+1286 DGCVVA
-1292 RGQGAEIHRFHADR
+1292 RGQGAEIHRFRSER
-1306 PDELEALLRGA
+1306 PEELATLLRGA
-1317 PGDANRLICMDGVNS
+1317 PGDAGRLVCMDGVNS
-1332 MTGNFPDLPTLARI
+1332 MTGNFPDLPTVARI
-1346 SRENG
+1346 CRENG

-1361 FGVIGERRPDE
+1361 FGVIGERGPGE
-1372 TSPYGARGNS
+1372 TSPYGSRGNS
-1382 IVRHLGE
+1382 IVRHFGE

-1448 NDARGDEI
+1448 NDERGDEI
-1456 RAALHRMT
+1456 RADLYRKT
-1464 ARVLDHVRA
+1464 AVVLAHVRG
-1473 LGIATPNI
+1473 LGLATPNT
-1481 DGLPIVEIPLAEAD
+1481 DGLPIIEIPLADAE

-1501 AFLWERGIYVTLAS
+1501 AFLWEQGIYVTLAS
-1515 YPLVPRDQVGFR
+1515 YPLVPRDRVGFR
-1527 VQVTAANTDEE
+1527 IQITAANTDEE
-1538 IEVLC
+1538 IGLLC
-1543 SALTELAGRFSLQ
+1543 EALTALAERFTLQ
-1556 RADAP
+1556 RAGAP
-1561 HPSSVAAGRTPER
+1561 GAVTAGRRPPER

>member
-1 MSLRQPDRP
+1 M
-10 HTATGALRR
+10 
-19 WTLLYLLAVAGLTVA
+19 TLLTLA
-34 YLEFPERHTT
+34 YLQFPARHTV
-44 LWALIGLSGV
+44 LWALIGLGGV
-54 VAILVGVRLHKPSR
+54 AAILVGVHLHRPAR
-68 RWPWLVLAAANLAFV
+68 RWPWLVLAAANFAFV
-83 GGDTAYNALEA
+83 AGDTAYNALES
-94 FFGQTR
+94 FFGQTN
-100 PFPSIADALYLATYP
+100 PFPSVADALYLATYP

-125 RYRAVGRDLGV
+125 RYRAAGRDLAV

-158 LARSEDMSWTEKA
+158 LARSEDMTWTEKA

-181 LMLAMLARLLVP
+181 LMLAMLARLLFP

-199 SVQLLALGTC
+199 SVQLLTLGTC

-215 VIYGTLQLRGTWQ
+215 VIYGTLQLKGTWQ
-228 VGTPWDLG
+228 VGTPLDLG

-256 TERAPEPAPHV
+256 TERAPEPAPRV

-281 APALLLFQSLRDD
+281 APALLLFQSLRHD

-310 LLVLARLWGMMNDH
+310 LLVLARLWSMMSAH

-333 LRTAAASLVAALSPR
+333 LRVAAASLVAALSPR

-365 TGHRTLLLTR
+365 TDHRVLLFTR
-375 DRRGGLSGVATAGH
+375 DRRSGLTAVATEAH
-389 PWSCRTDELTRP
+389 PWSCHTDTLTRP
-401 STKVRGAPPGRPPA
+401 PA
-415 GPVPPGAGTGPTSA
+415 TS
-429 GPAPTSAGS
+429 
-438 AAPTPPGTPPAPSA
+438 
-452 HPGPAD
+452 
-458 GASGPGTSSGSGSGD
+458 
-473 HPADPPGAPPE
+473 
-484 DPGYPWPEI
+484 WPELI
-493 LSDGTRLL
+493 AHGARLV
-501 PVSRLDPAVA
+501 PVHRLDPAVA
-511 AELAPEPYVLL
+511 AEAAPESHVLL
-522 CPLELQAPA
+522 CPLELQTPA
-531 GPEPLLGVLL
+531 GREPLLGVLL
-541 IAGPEKKLAEISGPA
+541 FAGPEKKLSEIGGPA

-567 ERFALSEEVN
+567 ERFGLSEEVN

-606 YASPSAET
+606 YASPSAESM
-614 LFGRTLLPG
+614 FGHSLLPG
-623 TPLTDLVA
+623 TPLTELLA
-631 PADTA
+631 PTDKAG
-636 AALRVLADART
+636 ALRVLADART
-647 RPAVDARDDWKLLHG
+647 REEVDARADWKLLHG
-662 GSADLEVE
+662 GPGGPGSSADLQVE
-670 VRVSNLR
+670 VRCSNLR
-677 DEHTVHGLVLT
+677 NERTVHGLVLT

-723 VERAL
+723 IERAL

-793 EGAREPRDAEALAA
+793 EGAREPSDAETLAA

-818 LADGAVSV
+818 LTDGAVSV
-826 STSVGVAT
+826 STSVGIAT

-868 EFHSRLVARHEL
+868 ELHSRLVARHEL

-887 IAEHA
+887 IADHA

-900 VEVEDGAP
+900 VEVDGGAP

-927 DQFIA
+927 DQFIT

-960 GRSRKSPLYASV
+960 SHPQQPPLYANV

-981 PGFLEGVRRTLHSS
+981 PGFLEEVRRTLRSS
-995 GLEPGSLVLELTESV
+995 GLEPGSLVLELTETV
-1010 LMRRDAQIRTTMAA
+1010 LMRQDAQIRTTMAA

-1047 REFPIDVL
+1047 REFPIDIL

-1061 IDNITT
+1061 IDDITT

-1087 QVVAEGIEHEEQRAL
+1087 LVVAEGIEREEQRQL
-1102 LADMGCRYGQG
+1102 LAEMGCRYGQG

-1128 LHRAPPSGA
+1128 LHRAPAPG
-1137 RPPAR
+1137 
-1142 PAVRPAARA
+1142 VRPAGPAVAVSVTSSAARGSPAGRGPSA
-1151 AHPPRPSRWR
+1151 ALGPAAAVGAAPAVAGTAPARTARPPRPSRWR
-1161 DLEHLHRTSRMC
+1161 DLEHLQRTSLMC
-1173 DAVIDEVD
+1173 DAVIDQVD
-1181 GRRIRVGDDWLI
+1181 GRRIRVGEDWLV
-1193 DFASCNYLGLDLD
+1193 DFASCNYLGFDLD
-1206 PAVMDAIE
+1206 PEIMAAIE

-1249 SDTLLLPTITLIHQS
+1249 PDTLLLPTITLIHQS
-1264 VIPLLAGTGQV
+1264 VIPLLAGTGQI

-1286 DGCVAA
+1286 DGCVVA
-1292 RGQGAEIHRFHADR
+1292 RGQGAEIHRFRADR
-1306 PDELEALLRGA
+1306 PDELATLLRGA
-1317 PGDANRLICMDGVNS
+1317 PGDAGRLVCMDGVNS
-1332 MTGNFPDLPTLARI
+1332 MTGNFPDLPALARVC
-1346 SRENG
+1346 RENG

-1361 FGVIGERRPDE
+1361 FGVIGERSADE
-1372 TSPYGARGNS
+1372 SSPYGSRGNS

-1448 NDARGDEI
+1448 NEERGEEI
-1456 RAALHRMT
+1456 RADLYRMT
-1464 ARVLDHVRA
+1464 ARVLAHVRS
-1473 LGIATPNI
+1473 LGLATPNT
-1481 DGLPIVEIPLAEAD
+1481 DGLPIVEIPLADAE

-1501 AFLWERGIYVTLAS
+1501 AFLWEHGIYVTLAS
-1515 YPLVPRDQVGFR
+1515 YPLVPRDRVGFR
-1527 VQVTAANTDEE
+1527 IQITAANTDEE
-1538 IEVLC
+1538 IDQLC
-1543 SALTELAGRFSLQ
+1543 AALTALAERFTLQ
-1556 RADAP
+1556 HTGAP
-1561 HPSSVAAGRTPER
+1561 GPGPVAAGRRPPER

>member
-1 MSLRQPDRP
+1 MLV
-10 HTATGALRR
+10 
-19 WTLLYLLAVAGLTVA
+19 YLVTMILLTVA
-34 YLEFPERHTT
+34 YLQFPARHTI
-44 LWALIGLSGV
+44 LWALIGLGGV
-54 VAILVGVRLHKPSR
+54 VAILVGVHLHRPAR

-83 GGDTAYNALEA
+83 AGDTAYNALEA

-100 PFPSIADALYLATYP
+100 PFPSVADALYLATYP

-125 RYRAVGRDLGV
+125 RYRAAGRDLAV

-158 LARSEDMSWTEKA
+158 LARSEDMTWTEKA

-193 GGLRSR
+193 GDLRSR
-199 SVQLLALGTC
+199 SVQLLTLGTC
-209 GILASD
+209 GMLASD
-215 VIYGTLQLRGTWQ
+215 VIYGTLQIKGTWQ
-228 VGTPWDLG
+228 VGTPLDIG

-256 TERAPEPAPHV
+256 TERAPEPAPRM

-274 LAGASLV
+274 LAGASLI
-281 APALLLFQSLRDD
+281 APALLLLQSLRHDK
-294 RDQDIAV
+294 DQDIAV
-301 IAIFSALMF
+301 IAIFSAIMF
-310 LLVLARLWGMMNDH
+310 LLVLGRLWGMMNDH

-333 LRTAAASLVAALSPR
+333 LRVAAASLVAALSPR

-365 TGHRTLLLTR
+365 TDHRVLLFTR
-375 DRRGGLSGVATAGH
+375 DRRGGLNAVATVIH
-389 PWSCRTDELTRP
+389 PWSCHTDQLTRP
-401 STKVRGAPPGRPPA
+401 PA
-415 GPVPPGAGTGPTSA
+415 TAWPDLV
-429 GPAPTSAGS
+429 
-438 AAPTPPGTPPAPSA
+438 A
-452 HPGPAD
+452 H
-458 GASGPGTSSGSGSGD
+458 
-473 HPADPPGAPPE
+473 
-484 DPGYPWPEI
+484 
-493 LSDGTRLL
+493 GTRLL
-501 PVSRLDPAVA
+501 PVTRLDPAVA
-511 AELAPEPYVLL
+511 AEVAPDSSHALL
-522 CPLELQAPA
+522 CPLELQTPA
-531 GPEPLLGVLL
+531 GREPLLGVLL
-541 IAGPEKKLAEISGPA
+541 LAGPDEKKLSEIAGSA

-567 ERFALSEEVN
+567 ERFGLSEEVN

-606 YASPSAET
+606 YASPSAESM
-614 LFGRTLLPG
+614 FGHSLLPG
-623 TPLTDLVA
+623 TPLTELLA
-631 PADTA
+631 PADKA
-636 AALRVLADART
+636 SALRVLADARS
-647 RPAVDARDDWKLLHG
+647 REVVDARDDWKLLHG
-662 GSADLEVE
+662 GSGGSGDLQVE
-670 VRVSNLR
+670 VRCSNLR
-677 DEHTVHGLVLT
+677 DERTVHGLVLT

-723 VERAL
+723 IERAL

-793 EGAREPRDAEALAA
+793 EGAREPSDAETLAA

-818 LADGAVSV
+818 LTDGAVSV
-826 STSVGVAT
+826 STSVGIAT

-868 EFHSRLVARHEL
+868 ELHSRLVARHEL
-880 QAGMDTA
+880 QAGMETA
-887 IAEHA
+887 IADHA

-900 VEVEDGAP
+900 VEVADGAP
-908 AGLEALIRWPHAR
+908 AGMEALVRWPHAR

-927 DQFIA
+927 DQFIT

-960 GRSRKSPLYASV
+960 SRPRRPPLYANV

-981 PGFLEGVRRTLHSS
+981 PGFLEGVRRTLRSS
-995 GLEPGSLVLELTESV
+995 GLAPGSLVLELTETV
-1010 LMRRDAQIRTTMAA
+1010 LMRQDTQISTTMAA

-1047 REFPIDVL
+1047 REFPIDIL

-1061 IDNITT
+1061 IDDITT

-1087 QVVAEGIEHEEQRAL
+1087 LVVAEGIEHEEQREL
-1102 LADMGCRYGQG
+1102 LAEMGCRYGQG
-1113 YLFAR
+1113 FLFAR
-1118 PMTAHQAESY
+1118 PMTAHQAQSY
-1128 LHRAPPSGA
+1128 LHRAPPPS
-1137 RPPAR
+1137 AR
-1142 PAVRPAARA
+1142 PAVRPAPPDSPATAVTPSATASAAVTPSATAPAAVAPSATAPAAGTPSVTAAGVVPAHARGGR
-1151 AHPPRPSRWR
+1151 PPRPSRWR
-1161 DLEHLHRTSRMC
+1161 DLEHLQRTSLMC

-1181 GRRIRVGDDWLI
+1181 GRRIRVGEDWLV
-1193 DFASCNYLGLDLD
+1193 DFASCNYLGFDLD
-1206 PAVMDAIE
+1206 PTIMASIE

-1249 SDTLLLPTITLIHQS
+1249 PDTLLLPTITLIHQS

-1286 DGCVAA
+1286 DGCVVA
-1292 RGQGAEIHRFHADR
+1292 RGQGAEIHRFRAER
-1306 PDELEALLRGA
+1306 PEELAMLLRGA
-1317 PGDANRLICMDGVNS
+1317 PGDAGRLVCMDGVNS
-1332 MTGNFPDLPTLARI
+1332 MTGNFPDLPALAGI
-1346 SRENG
+1346 CRENG

-1361 FGVIGERRPDE
+1361 FGVIGERGPDE
-1372 TSPYGARGNS
+1372 TSPYGSRGNS

-1389 TYDDLVLV
+1389 TYDDLILV

-1448 NDARGDEI
+1448 NEERGDEI
-1456 RAALHRMT
+1456 RADLHRKT
-1464 ARVLDHVRA
+1464 ARVLAHVRG
-1473 LGIATPNI
+1473 LGLATPNT
-1481 DGLPIVEIPLAEAD
+1481 DGLPIIEIPLADAA

-1501 AFLWERGIYVTLAS
+1501 AFLWEHGIYVTLAS
-1515 YPLVPRDQVGFR
+1515 YPLVPRDRVGFR
-1527 VQVTAANTDEE
+1527 IQVTAANTDEE
-1538 IEVLC
+1538 IGQLC
-1543 SALTELAGRFSLQ
+1543 EALTALAERFTLQ
-1556 RADAP
+1556 HGEAP
-1561 HPSSVAAGRTPER
+1561 HPGAVTAGRRPPER

>member
-1 MSLRQPDRP
+1 MSLRQPNRP
-10 HTATGALRR
+10 LAATASLRR
-19 WTLLYLLAVAGLTVA
+19 WVLLYLLAVTLLTAA
-34 YLEFPERHTT
+34 YLKFPARHTI

-54 VAILVGVRLHKPSR
+54 AAILVGVHLHRPSR
-68 RWPWLVLAAANLAFV
+68 RWPWMLLAAANLTFV
-83 GGDTAYNALEA
+83 GGDTAYNAMEA

-100 PFPSIADALYLATYP
+100 PFPSVADALYLVTYP

-125 RYRAVGRDLGV
+125 RYRATGRDLGV

-199 SVQLLALGTC
+199 AVQLLTLGTC

-215 VIYGTLQLRGTWQ
+215 VIYGSLQLKGTWQ

-256 TERAPEPAPHV
+256 TERAPEPPPRV

-281 APALLLFQSLRDD
+281 APALLLLQSLRQD

-324 GKAEARERS
+324 GKAEAREHS
-333 LRTAAASLVAALSPR
+333 LRAAAASLVAALSPR

-365 TGHRTLLLTR
+365 TGHRALLLVR
-375 DRRGGLSGVATAGH
+375 DRRGGLSAVATAGH
-389 PWSCRTDELTRP
+389 PWSCRTDVLTGSPADEWSPLAGRP
-401 STKVRGAPPGRPPA
+401 RRSAASPGARPPNDVPPRPPA
-415 GPVPPGAGTGPTSA
+415 PGQ
-429 GPAPTSAGS
+429 
-438 AAPTPPGTPPAPSA
+438 APS
-452 HPGPAD
+452 PD
-458 GASGPGTSSGSGSGD
+458 AS
-473 HPADPPGAPPE
+473 
-484 DPGYPWPEI
+484 WPE
-493 LSDGTRLL
+493 SVADGTRLI
-501 PVSRLDPAVA
+501 PVNRLDPAVA
-511 AELAPEPYVLL
+511 VELAPEPFALL
-522 CPLELQAPA
+522 CPLELQATA
-531 GPEPLLGVLL
+531 GSEPILGVLL
-541 IAGPEKKLAEISGPA
+541 LAGPEKKLAEISGPA

-614 LFGRTLLPG
+614 MFGRPLLPG
-623 TPLTDLVA
+623 TPLAELVS
-631 PADTA
+631 PADTV
-636 AALRVLADART
+636 AALRVLADT
-647 RPAVDARDDWKLLHG
+647 RSRASVDARGDWKLVHG

-670 VRVSNLR
+670 VRCSNLR
-677 DEHTVHGLVLT
+677 DERTVHGLVLT

-728 LRGRRESTLTCMLFV
+728 LRGRREFTLTCMLFV

-769 RLTSVLRLTDT
+769 RLTSVLRLSDT

-793 EGAREPRDAEALAA
+793 EGAREPRDAETLAA

-818 LADGAVSV
+818 LTDGAVSV
-826 STSVGVAT
+826 STSVGIAT

-887 IAEHA
+887 IADHA

-900 VEVEDGAP
+900 VEVRDGAP
-908 AGLEALIRWPHAR
+908 AGLEALVRWPHAR

-952 LDIARWQR
+952 VDIARWQR
-960 GRSRKSPLYASV
+960 ARPRQAPLYASV

-981 PGFLEGVRRTLHSS
+981 PGFLDGVRRTLRSS
-995 GLEPGSLVLELTESV
+995 GLAPGSLVLELTETV

-1061 IDNITT
+1061 IDDITT
-1067 DPQQVALVEGIVRI
+1067 DPQQVALMDGIVRI

-1102 LADMGCRYGQG
+1102 LAEMGCRYGQG

-1128 LHRAPPSGA
+1128 LHRAPPPGE
-1137 RPPAR
+1137 R
-1142 PAVRPAARA
+1142 PAVRPAAPPA
-1151 AHPPRPSRWR
+1151 ARPTATAGPPPRPSRWQ
-1161 DLEHLHRTSRMC
+1161 DLEHLHRTTRMC
-1173 DAVIDEVD
+1173 DAVIDEID
-1181 GRRIRVGDDWLI
+1181 GRRIRVRDDWLI

-1206 PAVMDAIE
+1206 PTVIEAIE
-1214 PEVRRWGTHPSW
+1214 PQVRRWGTHPSW

-1249 SDTLLLPTITLIHQS
+1249 PDTLLLPTITLIHQS

-1292 RGQGAEIHRFHADR
+1292 RGQGAEIHRFHAER
-1306 PDELEALLRGA
+1306 PGELAALLRGA
-1317 PGDANRLICMDGVNS
+1317 PADVTRLVCMDGVNS
-1332 MTGNFPDLPTLARI
+1332 MTGNFPDLPALARI
-1346 SRENG
+1346 CRENG
-1351 ALLYVDDAHG
+1351 ALLYIDDAHG
-1361 FGVIGERRPDE
+1361 FGVIGERRPGE
-1372 TSPYGARGNS
+1372 SSPYGARGNS
-1382 IVRHLGE
+1382 IVRHVGE
-1389 TYDDLVLV
+1389 TYEDLVLV

-1412 VPKWLKDHLKVAAA
+1412 VPKRLKDHLKVAAA

-1448 NDARGDEI
+1448 NDERGDEI
-1456 RAALHRMT
+1456 RAALYRKT
-1464 ARVLDHVRA
+1464 ARVLGHVRA
-1473 LGIATPNI
+1473 LGIATPNT
-1481 DGLPIVEIPLAEAD
+1481 DGLPIVEIPLARAE

-1501 AFLWERGIYVTLAS
+1501 AFLWEHGIYVTLAS
-1515 YPLVPRDQVGFR
+1515 YPLVPRDRVGFR

-1538 IEVLC
+1538 IEELC
-1543 SALTELAGRFSLQ
+1543 AALTELAGRFPLQ
-1556 RADAP
+1556 PAT
-1561 HPSSVAAGRTPER
+1561 AARQSTMTAARGPEK

>member
-10 HTATGALRR
+10 LTATGTLRR
-19 WTLLYLLAVAGLTVA
+19 WTLLYLLIVALCTVA
-34 YLEFPERHTT
+34 YLKYPAWHTVM
-44 LWALIGLSGV
+44 WALIGLGGV
-54 VAILVGVRLHKPSR
+54 TAILAGVHLHRPSR
-68 RWPWLVLAAANLAFV
+68 RWPWLVLAAANLTFV
-83 GGDTAYNALEA
+83 GGDTAYNALET
-94 FFGQTR
+94 FFGQDR
-100 PFPSIADALYLATYP
+100 PFPSVADALYLATYP
-115 LFAIGLFGFI
+115 LFAVGLFGFI

-199 SVQLLALGTC
+199 SVQLLTLGTC

-215 VIYGTLQLRGTWQ
+215 VIYGTLQLKGTWQ
-228 VGTPWDLG
+228 VGTPLDLG

-256 TERAPEPAPHV
+256 TERAAEPTPRV

-281 APALLLFQSLRDD
+281 APALLLFQSLRHDK
-294 RDQDIAV
+294 DQDIGV

-310 LLVLARLWGMMNDH
+310 LLVLTRLWGMMNDH

-365 TGHRTLLLTR
+365 TAHRVLLLTR
-375 DRRGGLSGVATAGH
+375 DRRGGLNAVATADR
-389 PWSCRTDELTRP
+389 PWSCRTDGLTRP
-401 STKVRGAPPGRPPA
+401 PGYERSRPPTDPSPGRRTAEASPNP
-415 GPVPPGAGTGPTSA
+415 
-429 GPAPTSAGS
+429 
-438 AAPTPPGTPPAPSA
+438 
-452 HPGPAD
+452 PAD
-458 GASGPGTSSGSGSGD
+458 GPNRPPSDGSAHSAPDAKARPPDTGWPGSVV
-473 HPADPPGAPPE
+473 E
-484 DPGYPWPEI
+484 
-493 LSDGTRLL
+493 GTRLL
-501 PVSRLDPAVA
+501 PVTRLDPAVA
-511 AELAPEPYVLL
+511 AEVAPEPFALL

-541 IAGPEKKLAEISGPA
+541 LAGTEKKLAEISGPA

-606 YASPSAET
+606 YASPSADS
-614 LFGRTLLPG
+614 LFGHSLLPG
-623 TPLTDLVA
+623 TPLADLVA
-631 PADTA
+631 PADTD
-636 AALRVLADART
+636 AALRAMADART
-647 RPAVDARDDWKLLHG
+647 RAPVDARDDWKLLHG

-670 VRVSNLR
+670 VRCSNLR
-677 DEHTVHGLVLT
+677 DERTVHGLVLT

-769 RLTSVLRLTDT
+769 RLTSLLRLSDT

-793 EGAREPRDAEALAA
+793 EGAREPHDAETLAA
-807 EIVHTLSQPFH
+807 EIVHSLSQSFH
-818 LADGAVSV
+818 LTDGAVSV

-887 IAEHA
+887 IADHA

-900 VEVEDGAP
+900 VEVRDGAP
-908 AGLEALIRWPHAR
+908 AGLEALVRWPHAR

-952 LDIARWQR
+952 LDIARWQHAR
-960 GRSRKSPLYASV
+960 PRTSPLYASV

-981 PGFLEGVRRTLHSS
+981 PGFLDGVRRTLRSS
-995 GLEPGSLVLELTESV
+995 GLAPGSLVLELTETV
-1010 LMRRDAQIRTTMAA
+1010 LMRRDDQTRTTMAA
-1024 LKDLGVSIAID
+1024 LKELGVSIAID

-1061 IDNITT
+1061 IDDITT

-1118 PMTAHQAESY
+1118 PMTSLQTESY
-1128 LHRAPPSGA
+1128 LHRAPPPDERRA
-1137 RPPAR
+1137 VRPTAR
-1142 PAVRPAARA
+1142 PAGRAGPPA
-1151 AHPPRPSRWR
+1151 RPSRWR
-1161 DLEHLHRTSRMC
+1161 DLERLQRTSRMC
-1173 DAVIDEVD
+1173 DAVIDEID
-1181 GRRIRVGDDWLI
+1181 GRRIRISDDWLI

-1206 PAVMDAIE
+1206 PTVIAAIE

-1238 IEERLTELLGA
+1238 IEERLSELLGA
-1249 SDTLLLPTITLIHQS
+1249 PDTLLLPTITLIHQS

-1292 RGQGAEIHRFHADR
+1292 RGQGAEVHRFHADR
-1306 PDELEALLRGA
+1306 PDELAALLRGA
-1317 PGDANRLICMDGVNS
+1317 PADASRLVCMDGVNS
-1332 MTGNFPDLPTLARI
+1332 MTGNFPDLPVLARVC
-1346 SRENG
+1346 RENG

-1361 FGVIGERRPDE
+1361 FGVIGERHPDE
-1372 TSPYGARGNS
+1372 SSPYGSRGNS
-1382 IVRHLGE
+1382 IVRHVGE
-1389 TYDDLVLV
+1389 TYDHIVLV

-1448 NDARGDEI
+1448 NDERGDEI
-1456 RAALHRMT
+1456 RADLYRRT
-1464 ARVLDHVRA
+1464 ARFLSHLRA
-1473 LGIATPNI
+1473 LGVATPNT
-1481 DGLPIVEIPLAEAD
+1481 DGLPIVEIPLADAD

-1501 AFLWERGIYVTLAS
+1501 SFLWEHGIYVTLAS
-1515 YPLVPRDQVGFR
+1515 YPLVPRDRVGFR
-1527 VQVTAANTDEE
+1527 VQITAANTDEE
-1538 IEVLC
+1538 IEELCQVL
-1543 SALTELAGRFSLQ
+1543 TRLAGRFPLQ
-1556 RADAP
+1556 PADAVRP
-1561 HPSSVAAGRTPER
+1561 GITAGRAPEK

>member
-1 MSLRQPDRP
+1 MSLRQPNRP
-10 HTATGALRR
+10 LAATGTLRR
-19 WTLLYLLAVAGLTVA
+19 WTLVYLLVVAGLTVA
-34 YLEFPERHTT
+34 YLQVPARHTV
-44 LWALIGLSGV
+44 LWALIGLGGV
-54 VAILVGVRLHKPSR
+54 GAILVGVHLHKPSR

-100 PFPSIADALYLATYP
+100 PFPSVADALYLVTYP
-115 LFAIGLFGFI
+115 LFAVGLFGFI
-125 RYRAVGRDLGV
+125 RYRAAGRDLGV

-158 LARSEDMSWTEKA
+158 LARSEDMSWIEKA

-199 SVQLLALGTC
+199 SVQLLTLGTC

-215 VIYGTLQLRGTWQ
+215 VIYGFLQLRGTWQ

-267 AERRLAL
+267 AERRLVL

-281 APALLLFQSLRDD
+281 APALLLFQSLRHD

-310 LLVLARLWGMMNDH
+310 LLVLARLWVMMNDH
-324 GKAEARERS
+324 GKSEARERS
-333 LRTAAASLVAALSPR
+333 LRIAAASLVAALSPR

-365 TGHRTLLLTR
+365 TAHRVLLLTR
-375 DRRGGLSGVATAGH
+375 DRKGGLNAVATAGH
-389 PWSCRTDELTRP
+389 PWSCHTDELTRP
-401 STKVRGAPPGRPPA
+401 ASVRPATGPESARPAAPEPVRPPGQDRDPAPDHDETTGPIGPA
-415 GPVPPGAGTGPTSA
+415 GPRATGT
-429 GPAPTSAGS
+429 
-438 AAPTPPGTPPAPSA
+438 
-452 HPGPAD
+452 
-458 GASGPGTSSGSGSGD
+458 
-473 HPADPPGAPPE
+473 APPE
-484 DPGYPWPEI
+484 PHGTAWPDSVAE
-493 LSDGTRLL
+493 GTRLL
-501 PVSRLDPAVA
+501 PVHRLDPAVA
-511 AELAPEPYVLL
+511 AELAPELFVLM
-522 CPLELQAPA
+522 CPLKLQAPA

-541 IAGPEKKLAEISGPA
+541 LAGPEKKLAEISGSA

-614 LFGRTLLPG
+614 MFGRSLLPG

-636 AALRVLADART
+636 AALRVLSDART
-647 RPAVDARDDWKLLHG
+647 RASVDARDDWKLLHG

-670 VRVSNLR
+670 VRCSNLR
-677 DEHTVHGLVLT
+677 DENTVHGLVLT

-793 EGAREPRDAEALAA
+793 EGARETRDAEALAA

-818 LADGAVSV
+818 LTDGAVSV

-868 EFHSRLVARHEL
+868 EFHSKLVARHEL

-887 IAEHA
+887 IADHA

-900 VEVEDGAP
+900 VEVRDGAP

-960 GRSRKSPLYASV
+960 ARPQRAPLYASV

-981 PGFLEGVRRTLHSS
+981 PGFLEGVRRALRSS
-995 GLEPGSLVLELTESV
+995 GLAPGSLVLELTETV

-1024 LKDLGVSIAID
+1024 LKELGVSIAID

-1102 LADMGCRYGQG
+1102 LAEMGCRYGQG

-1128 LHRAPPSGA
+1128 LHRSAPPGE
-1137 RPPAR
+1137 RPPLR

-1151 AHPPRPSRWR
+1151 AHHPPRASRWR

-1181 GRRIRVGDDWLI
+1181 GRRIRVGEDWLI

-1206 PAVMDAIE
+1206 PTVIDAIE

-1249 SDTLLLPTITLIHQS
+1249 PDTLLLPTITLIHQS

-1275 FVEAQAHRTVY
+1275 FVEARAHRTVY
-1286 DGCVAA
+1286 DGCVVA
-1292 RGQGAEIHRFHADR
+1292 RGQGAEIHRFHAER
-1306 PDELEALLRGA
+1306 PDELAALLRGA
-1317 PGDANRLICMDGVNS
+1317 PADATRLVCMDGVNS
-1332 MTGNFPDLPTLARI
+1332 MTGNFPDLPTLARVC
-1346 SRENG
+1346 RENG
-1351 ALLYVDDAHG
+1351 GLLYVDDAHG
-1361 FGVIGERRPDE
+1361 FGVIGERRPGE
-1372 TSPYGARGNS
+1372 TSPYGSRGNS

-1412 VPKWLKDHLKVAAA
+1412 VPKWLKEHLKVAAA

-1456 RAALHRMT
+1456 RAVLYRRT
-1464 ARVLDHVRA
+1464 ARVLAHVRA
-1473 LGIATPNI
+1473 LGIATPNT
-1481 DGLPIVEIPLAEAD
+1481 DGLPIVEIPLADAD
-1495 DLDAVA
+1495 DLDDVA
-1501 AFLWERGIYVTLAS
+1501 SFLWEQGIYVTLAS
-1515 YPLVPRDQVGFR
+1515 YPLVPRDRVGFR
-1527 VQVTAANTDEE
+1527 IQITAANTDEE
-1538 IEVLC
+1538 IEELC
-1543 SALTELAGRFSLQ
+1543 GALTALAGRFALQ
-1556 RADAP
+1556 TADARAASP
-1561 HPSSVAAGRTPER
+1561 GAVTAGRTPEP

>member
-1 MSLRQPDRP
+1 MSATRAHQASDPARGRSTMSLRQPNRP
-10 HTATGALRR
+10 PTATGRLRR
-19 WTLLYLLAVAGLTVA
+19 WVALYILTVTLLTVA
-34 YLEFPERHTT
+34 YLKFPARHTV

-54 VAILVGVRLHKPSR
+54 VAILVGVHLHRPSR

-100 PFPSIADALYLATYP
+100 PFPSVADALYLITYP

-199 SVQLLALGTC
+199 SVQLLTLGTC

-215 VIYGTLQLRGTWQ
+215 VTYGTLQLKGTWQ
-228 VGTPWDLG
+228 VGTAWDLG

-241 TAWGLAALHPSMTGL
+241 TAWGLAALHPSMRGL
-256 TERAPEPAPHV
+256 TERAPEPAPRV

-281 APALLLFQSLRDD
+281 APVLLLLQTLRDD

-348 EVAGAVETASAT
+348 EVAGAVETASST

-365 TGHRTLLLTR
+365 TDHRALLLIR
-375 DRRGGLSGVATAGH
+375 DQRGGLSAVATADH
-389 PWSCRTDELTRP
+389 PWSCRTDVLTLPQADQEPGPPAHGPPRRTTTPPTRP
-401 STKVRGAPPGRPPA
+401 IAT
-415 GPVPPGAGTGPTSA
+415 
-429 GPAPTSAGS
+429 
-438 AAPTPPGTPPAPSA
+438 
-452 HPGPAD
+452 
-458 GASGPGTSSGSGSGD
+458 
-473 HPADPPGAPPE
+473 
-484 DPGYPWPEI
+484 PWPA
-493 LSDGTRLL
+493 SVADGTRIL

-511 AELAPEPYVLL
+511 AEAAPEHFALL

-541 IAGPEKKLAEISGPA
+541 LAGSEKKLAEISGPA

-606 YASPSAET
+606 YASPSAESV
-614 LFGRTLLPG
+614 FGRPLLPG
-623 TPLTDLVA
+623 TPLTDLIA
-631 PADTA
+631 PADTR
-636 AALRVLADART
+636 AALRVLADT
-647 RPAVDARDDWKLLHG
+647 RSRAAVDARDDWKLVHG
-662 GSADLEVE
+662 GSSDLEVE
-670 VRVSNLR
+670 VRCSNLR
-677 DEHTVHGLVLT
+677 DERTVHGLVLT

-769 RLTSVLRLTDT
+769 RLTSVLRLSDT

-793 EGAREPRDAEALAA
+793 EGAREPRDAETLAA

-818 LADGAVSV
+818 LTDGAVSV
-826 STSVGVAT
+826 STSVGIAT

-887 IAEHA
+887 IADHR

-900 VEVEDGAP
+900 VEVRDGAP
-908 AGLEALIRWPHAR
+908 AGLEALVRWPHAR

-927 DQFIA
+927 DRFIA

-960 GRSRKSPLYASV
+960 AGPGQAPLYASV

-981 PGFLEGVRRTLHSS
+981 PGFLDGVRRTLRSS
-995 GLEPGSLVLELTESV
+995 GLAPGSLVLELTESV
-1010 LMRRDAQIRTTMAA
+1010 LMRGDAQIKTTMAA
-1024 LKDLGVSIAID
+1024 LKDLGVSIAVD

-1061 IDNITT
+1061 IDDITT

-1087 QVVAEGIEHEEQRAL
+1087 QVVAEGIEYEEQRAL
-1102 LADMGCRYGQG
+1102 LAEMGCRYGQG

-1118 PMTAHQAESY
+1118 PMTAQQAESY
-1128 LHRAPPSGA
+1128 LHRAPTPTG
-1137 RPPAR
+1137 RPPAER
-1142 PAVRPAARA
+1142 PAPRPAGRVG
-1151 AHPPRPSRWR
+1151 HPPSASRWR

-1173 DAVIDEVD
+1173 DAVIDEID
-1181 GRRIRVGDDWLI
+1181 GRRIRVQDDWLI

-1206 PAVMDAIE
+1206 PTVIEAIE
-1214 PEVRRWGTHPSW
+1214 PQVRKWGTHPSW

-1249 SDTLLLPTITLIHQS
+1249 PDTLLLPTITLIHQS
-1264 VIPLLAGTGQV
+1264 VIPILAGTGQV

-1286 DGCVAA
+1286 DGCVVA

-1306 PDELEALLRGA
+1306 PDELAALLRGA
-1317 PGDANRLICMDGVNS
+1317 PADASRLVCMDGVNS
-1332 MTGNFPDLPTLARI
+1332 MTGNFPDLPGLAAVC
-1346 SRENG
+1346 RENG

-1361 FGVIGERRPDE
+1361 FGVIGERRPGE
-1372 TSPYGARGNS
+1372 SSPYGARGNS
-1382 IVRHLGE
+1382 LVRHLGE

-1412 VPKWLKDHLKVAAA
+1412 VPKRLKNHLKVAAA

-1448 NDARGDEI
+1448 NDERGDDI
-1456 RAALHRMT
+1456 RAALYRKT
-1464 ARVLDHVRA
+1464 ARVLDHVRT
-1473 LGIATPNI
+1473 LGIATPNT
-1481 DGLPIVEIPLAEAD
+1481 DGLPIVEIPLGRAE
-1495 DLDAVA
+1495 DLDDVA
-1501 AFLWERGIYVTLAS
+1501 DFLWGHGIYVTLAS
-1515 YPLVPRDQVGFR
+1515 YPLVPRDRVGFR
-1527 VQVTAANTDEE
+1527 VQITAANTDEE
-1538 IEVLC
+1538 IEELC
-1543 SALTELAGRFSLQ
+1543 QALTELAGRFPLQ
-1556 RADAP
+1556 PAPTLRPDALP
-1561 HPSSVAAGRTPER
+1561 VPEQ